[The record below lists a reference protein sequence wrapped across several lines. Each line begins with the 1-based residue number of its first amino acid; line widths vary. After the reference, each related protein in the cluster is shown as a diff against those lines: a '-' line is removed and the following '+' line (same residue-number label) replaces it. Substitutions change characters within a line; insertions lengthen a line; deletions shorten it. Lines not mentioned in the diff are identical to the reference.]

1 MKISQCFKDHQV
13 ISFEVFPPRKNATN
27 IAMRPILNTL
37 DAVKAADPDFVS
49 VTFGASGN
57 KPHMGTLEVAKLI
70 KDEFN
75 LEPVAHLPAAQL
87 TRAQVDA
94 ELRGFQEAGIDNIL
108 ALRGDIPKSG
118 RVSEDF
124 PYACN
129 LIEHI
134 HQVGDFDVVG
144 ACYPEKHPESPD
156 VVSDIRHLKEKVDAG
171 ASQLISQLFF
181 DNQVFY
187 QFRERAALAGINV
200 PIEAGIMP
208 VINEHQIER
217 MATMAGVHLPPKF
230 VAMMQHFPVTRKPC
244 GMPVS
249 PMPSIKSLIYW
260 SMALMVFTFTRWTTR
275 LSLNALQPLLR
286 PFVMLNLPRA
296 HTLQPVFFAVVS

>member
-27 IAMRPILNTL
+27 IAMHPILNTL

-75 LEPVAHLPAAQL
+75 LEPVSHLPAAQL

-187 QFRERAALAGINV
+187 QFHERAALAGINV

-230 VAMMQHFPVTRKPC
+230 VAMMQHFSGNKEAMRDA
-244 GMPVS
+244 G
-249 PMPSIKSLIYW
+249 I
-260 SMALMVFTFTRWTTR
+260 A
-275 LSLNALQPLLR
+275 
-286 PFVMLNLPRA
+286 
-296 HTLQPVFFAVVS
+296 

>member
-1 MKISQCFKDHQV
+1 M
-13 ISFEVFPPRKNATN
+13 
-27 IAMRPILNTL
+27 
-37 DAVKAADPDFVS
+37 
-49 VTFGASGN
+49 
-57 KPHMGTLEVAKLI
+57 AKLI

-144 ACYPEKHPESPD
+144 ACYPEKHPDSPD
-156 VVSDIRHLKEKVDAG
+156 VVSDIRHLKEK
-171 ASQLISQLFF
+171 SMP
-181 DNQVFY
+181 
-187 QFRERAALAGINV
+187 ERAN
-200 PIEAGIMP
+200 
-208 VINEHQIER
+208 
-217 MATMAGVHLPPKF
+217 
-230 VAMMQHFPVTRKPC
+230 
-244 GMPVS
+244 
-249 PMPSIKSLIYW
+249 
-260 SMALMVFTFTRWTTR
+260 
-275 LSLNALQPLLR
+275 
-286 PFVMLNLPRA
+286 
-296 HTLQPVFFAVVS
+296 